1 MERKLTEAAQSGD
14 INILYELLRL
24 DPTLLDK
31 FDKPSFMDTPLHTA
45 AAAGSTHFALEVLN
59 LKPSFGIKLNPD
71 GYTPLDLAL
80 QNGRFQTVKRL
91 IQQDPEL
98 IRGKGR
104 ERYTPLH
111 HIAEVGNA
119 DLLADF
125 LVTCPKSIQDLTI
138 RGETAVHI
146 AVRNTKLG
154 ALKVLL
160 GWLHRTNN
168 EQILNR
174 KDDNGDTVLHV
185 AASTNQLEVV
195 RLLINK
201 VKINEK
207 NLEGLTCLD
216 TFTGLAIAGDEKIAK
231 ALRGAGA
238 KTSSALPPVDTLAD
252 VLSSK
257 ESLTRK
263 ALRQMAQ
270 CDVGLDG
277 LSSEMRNALL
287 VVAVLIATATY
298 QAVLSP
304 PGGISSGG
312 DTTLFFSNSSDIS
325 PISDFTRKTKITD
338 STGKVQMGETYFYVF
353 IILNTVAFAASL
365 GIIFSLLP
373 TSRYNLLLF
382 IPLLTLLM
390 SYTFSITIIA
400 PHSRSLQVHAFYPV
414 MIGFGFTML
423 IMRYKFPEFLEQA
436 PNRCMINFYKRDQM
450 ERYVIRGG
458 GAHVNQV

>member
-24 DPTLLDK
+24 DPALLDK

-45 AAAGSTHFALEVLN
+45 AAAGSTASTHFALEVLS
-59 LKPSFGIKLNPD
+59 LKPSFGVKLNPD

-80 QNGRFQTVKRL
+80 QNRRFQTVKRL

-111 HIAEVGNA
+111 HVAEVGNA

-146 AVRNTKLG
+146 AVRNMNVR
-154 ALKVLL
+154 ALQVLL
-160 GWLHRTNN
+160 GWLQRTNN
-168 EQILNR
+168 EKILNK

-185 AASTNQLEVV
+185 AASKNQLEVV

-207 NLEGLTCLD
+207 NLHGLTCLD
-216 TFTGLAIAGDEKIAK
+216 TFTGLATAGDQKIAK

-252 VLSSK
+252 ILSSK

-263 ALRQMAQ
+263 AFRQME

-325 PISDFTRKTKITD
+325 PISDFARKTKITE
-338 STGKVQMGETYFYVF
+338 STGKVQMGEAYFYVF
-353 IILNTVAFAASL
+353 ITLNTVAFAASL

-400 PHSRSLQVHAFYPV
+400 PHSRSLQMHAFYPV
-414 MIGFGFTML
+414 MIGFGLTML
-423 IMRYKFPEFLEQA
+423 IMRCKFPEFLGQA
-436 PNRCMINFYKRDQM
+436 PNRYRRDQM
-450 ERYVIRGG
+450 ERDVIPGAGG
-458 GAHVNQV
+458 HVNQV

>member
-24 DPTLLDK
+24 DPALLDK

-45 AAAGSTHFALEVLN
+45 AAAGSTASTHFALEVLS
-59 LKPSFGIKLNPD
+59 LKPSFGVKLNPD

-80 QNGRFQTVKRL
+80 QNRRFQTVKRL

-111 HIAEVGNA
+111 HVAEVGNA

-146 AVRNTKLG
+146 AVRNMNVR
-154 ALKVLL
+154 ALQVLL
-160 GWLHRTNN
+160 GWLQRTNN
-168 EQILNR
+168 EKILNK

-185 AASTNQLEVV
+185 AASKNQLEVV

-207 NLEGLTCLD
+207 NLHGLTCLD
-216 TFTGLAIAGDEKIAK
+216 TFTGLATAGDQKIAK

-252 VLSSK
+252 ILSSK

-263 ALRQMAQ
+263 AFRQME

-304 PGGISSGG
+304 PGGISSG
-312 DTTLFFSNSSDIS
+312 
-325 PISDFTRKTKITD
+325 
-338 STGKVQMGETYFYVF
+338 
-353 IILNTVAFAASL
+353 
-365 GIIFSLLP
+365 
-373 TSRYNLLLF
+373 
-382 IPLLTLLM
+382 
-390 SYTFSITIIA
+390 
-400 PHSRSLQVHAFYPV
+400 V
-414 MIGFGFTML
+414 MIGFGLTML
-423 IMRYKFPEFLEQA
+423 IMRCKFPEFLGQA
-436 PNRCMINFYKRDQM
+436 PNRYRRDQM
-450 ERYVIRGG
+450 ERDVIPGAGG
-458 GAHVNQV
+458 HVNQV